1 MITLNRYKSKAHIM
15 ATKEELNTKEER
27 IYELSHEVHHLR
39 LIIKGYQEDAHKK
52 RQIIKKNCDT
62 IDRLNNDRILNINI
76 IEELEEKLEKI
87 E

>member
-1 MITLNRYKSKAHIM
+1 M
-15 ATKEELNTKEER
+15 ATEEELNTKEER
-27 IYELSHEVHHLR
+27 IYELSREVHHLR

-87 E
+87 ERG